1 MEAVVS
7 LEALVNFYQITRCRT
22 PEDNLKSHGH
32 VDSKSYTEIYT
43 RL

>member
-7 LEALVNFYQITRCRT
+7 LEALVNLYQTTLCRT
-22 PEDNLKSHGH
+22 PEDSLKSHGH
-32 VDSKSYTEIYT
+32 VDSKSYLEIYT